1 MKASAPLT
9 GTAIF
14 RVVVAILSLAAIA
27 ISVFALWRA
36 GEGVVVRTAAV
47 GETPVKVY
55 RPASAS
61 ADVGEAPPVVV
72 IAHGFAGSKRLMAP
86 FATAIA
92 RNGYVA
98 VTFEFLG
105 HGAHPQSLTGDLLA
119 VEGATQALLEQTKDV
134 AAFAAELEGAGEG
147 RALLGHSMASD
158 IVVRAADDLE
168 GVDATIAVSMFSPAV
183 TAETPKNLLVIVG
196 AWERSLVEEALR
208 VTSLAIAPDT
218 AEAEVTYGA
227 FQDGTARR
235 VTLSPSTEH
244 IAVLYSPHSL
254 REVVA
259 WLDSTFSVSR
269 GAPADVHAR
278 LPWIGLLVL
287 GIVALAY
294 PLSRL
299 LPVVAVPPVGGGL
312 SWRRVWPILLVPAV
326 ATPLLLKV
334 LPTDFMPIL
343 VGDYLAA
350 HFFTYGALT
359 ALLSAVLAP
368 RQAASR
374 VGRLALVL
382 ATVAVT
388 AYALITL
395 GLTIGLTITWFQPIP
410 ARAPLLALLFIG
422 TLSYFLTEDWVTRG
436 PHSARLGGLVARVLF
451 LLSLAAAVALD
462 LERLFFLIILV
473 PVIVLFF
480 VIFALFGRW
489 SYRRTGHPLPG
500 AFAAATVFAW
510 AIGVT
515 FPMLAG

>member
-1 MKASAPLT
+1 MSAPNS
-9 GTAIF
+9 GTATSVL
-14 RVVVAILSLAAIA
+14 RLGVAILSLAAIA
-27 ISVFALWRA
+27 VSVFALWRA
-36 GEGVVVRTAAV
+36 GEGVVVVTEMV

-55 RPASAS
+55 RPATPS
-61 ADVGEAPPVVV
+61 ADVGARPPVVV

-92 RNGYVA
+92 RNGYMA

-105 HGAHPQSLTGDLLA
+105 HGAHPQPLTGNLLA

-134 AAFAAELEGAGEG
+134 AAFAEGLDGAGEG

-158 IVVRAADDLE
+158 IIVRAAGDLD

-183 TAETPKNLLVIVG
+183 TAETPRNLLVIVG

-208 VTSLAIAPDT
+208 VTSLSIAPDT
-218 AEAEVTYGA
+218 AAAEVTYGA
-227 FQDGTARR
+227 FDGGTARR

-254 REVVA
+254 REAVA
-259 WLDSTFSVSR
+259 WLDNTFAVERS
-269 GAPADVHAR
+269 GAVEAHAR

-299 LPVVAVPPVGGGL
+299 LPVVAEPPVGGGQ
-312 SWRRVWPILLVPAV
+312 SWRRVWPILVVPAV
-326 ATPLLLKV
+326 ATPLLLRV

-359 ALLSAVLAP
+359 ALLSAVLTP
-368 RQAASR
+368 RQASSR
-374 VGRLALVL
+374 VGVAPLFVS
-382 ATVAVT
+382 TVAVT
-388 AYALITL
+388 GYALIAL

-422 TLSYFLTEDWVTRG
+422 TLAYFLTEDWVTRG
-436 PHSARLGGLVARVLF
+436 PQSARLSGLAARALF